1 MGKMI
6 RLLTKEDAEKYWDLR
21 LQALQVNPEAFVT
34 TYEEAI
40 RQENPIKRVESNLT
54 ATTSC
59 TFGAFNEEN
68 HLVGVV
74 TLLTEEREAY
84 KHKGHIVAMYVDSQ
98 NRRNGLARE
107 LITNAIQ
114 RARDIKLE
122 QLTLGVVSTNE
133 PAKKLYES
141 MGFKTYGIE
150 KRAIK
155 VNGVYSDDEN
165 MVLFL

>member
-1 MGKMI
+1 MI

-40 RQENPIKRVESNLT
+40 RQENPIERVASNLT
-54 ATTSC
+54 STTSC

-68 HLVGVV
+68 QLIGVV
-74 TLLTEEREAY
+74 TLLTEEKEAY
-84 KHKGHIVAMYVDSQ
+84 KHKGHIVAMYVDTQ

-107 LITNAIQ
+107 LIANAIQ
-114 RARDIKLE
+114 RAREIKLE
-122 QLTLGVVSTNE
+122 QLNLGVVSTNE
-133 PAKKLYES
+133 PAKKLYGS

-150 KRAIK
+150 KRALK
-155 VNGVYSDDEN
+155 MNGVYSDDEY

>member
-1 MGKMI
+1 MI

-40 RQENPIKRVESNLT
+40 RQGNPIKRVESNLT

-84 KHKGHIVAMYVDSQ
+84 KHKGHIVAMYVDAQ

>member
-1 MGKMI
+1 MI
-6 RLLTKEDAEKYWDLR
+6 RLLTKEDAKKYWDLR
-21 LQALQVNPEAFVT
+21 LQALQVNPEAFIT

-40 RQENPIKRVESNLT
+40 RQENPIERVEGNLT
-54 ATTSC
+54 STISC
-59 TFGAFNEEN
+59 TLGAFNEGK
-68 HLVGVV
+68 LIGVV
-74 TLLTEEREAY
+74 TLLTEEKVAY
-84 KHKGHIVAMYVDSQ
+84 KHKGHIVAMYVDAQ

-107 LITNAIQ
+107 LIANAIQ
-114 RARDIKLE
+114 RARDIQLE

-155 VNGVYSDDEN
+155 INGAYSDDEH

>member
-1 MGKMI
+1 MI
-6 RLLTKEDAEKYWDLR
+6 RLLTKEDAKQYWELR

-40 RQENPIKRVESNLT
+40 RQENPIKRVENNLT

-59 TFGAFNEEN
+59 TFGAFNEKN
-68 HLVGVV
+68 QLVGVV
-74 TLLTEEREAY
+74 TLLTEEKEAY
-84 KHKGHIVAMYVDSQ
+84 KHKGHIVAMYVDAS
-98 NRRNGLARE
+98 NRRSGLARE
-107 LITNAIQ
+107 LIRKAIE
-114 RARDIKLE
+114 RAIEMSLE
-122 QLTLGVVSTNE
+122 QLNLGVVSTNE

-155 VNGVYSDDEN
+155 MNGVYSDDEH
-165 MVLFL
+165 MVLFF

>member
-84 KHKGHIVAMYVDSQ
+84 KHKGHIVAMYVDAQ

-133 PAKKLYES
+133 PAKNCMNQWAL
-141 MGFKTYGIE
+141 
-150 KRAIK
+150 KRMELK
-155 VNGVYSDDEN
+155 KE
-165 MVLFL
+165 L

>member
-1 MGKMI
+1 MI

-40 RQENPIKRVESNLT
+40 RQENPIERVEGNLT
-54 ATTSC
+54 STTSC
-59 TFGAFNEEN
+59 TLGAFNEEYQ
-68 HLVGVV
+68 LIGVV
-74 TLLTEEREAY
+74 TLLTEEKAAY
-84 KHKGHIVAMYVDSQ
+84 KHKGHIVAMYVDAQ

-107 LITNAIQ
+107 LIANAIQ
-114 RARDIKLE
+114 RAREIKLE

-155 VNGVYSDDEN
+155 MNGVYSDDEY